1 MWNRACPLCFVK
13 LPRTS
18 VLARSDEL
26 VCPSCHTPLELSRPS
41 RVLAA
46 LIGLIAAYAAAQI
59 VLISNPREAWFLALV
74 AAVLSYGVGSA
85 LTLYFLSDLVVRPK
99 PAPAPFPQFHE

>member
-13 LPRTS
+13 LPRAS

-26 VCPSCHTPLELSRPS
+26 ICPSCHTPLELSRPS

-46 LIGLIAAYAAAQI
+46 LIGLIAAYVAAQI
-59 VLISNPREAWFLALV
+59 VVFAAPRGAWFTSIV
-74 AAVLSYGVGSA
+74 AVVLGYGLGSA
-85 LTLYFLSDLVVRPK
+85 LILYFLSDLVVRPK
-99 PAPAPFPQFHE
+99 PEAAPFPQTHR